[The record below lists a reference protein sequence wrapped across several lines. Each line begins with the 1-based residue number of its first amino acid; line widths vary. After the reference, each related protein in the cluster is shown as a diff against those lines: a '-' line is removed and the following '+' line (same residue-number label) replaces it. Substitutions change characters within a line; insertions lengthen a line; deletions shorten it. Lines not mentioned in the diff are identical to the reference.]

1 MPYVEGFGT
10 WPFGEEWLFEAIATS
25 YLPVLD
31 VLETGAPITLS
42 LTPVLCDQL
51 QAPGVGE
58 RFTTFLRGVR
68 RASHRLDAGA
78 ARAAGGGG
86 GAGENERAGGQDDR
100 GPARLERPGRGP
112 PGGPPPDPG
121 GA

>member
-68 RASHRLDAGA
+68 RASHRLGA
-78 ARAAGGGG
+78 PAPRGAGG
-86 GAGENERAGGQDDR
+86 GAGAR
-100 GPARLERPGRGP
+100 GSRGAPRSSAAGP
-112 PGGPPPDPG
+112 PR
-121 GA
+121 